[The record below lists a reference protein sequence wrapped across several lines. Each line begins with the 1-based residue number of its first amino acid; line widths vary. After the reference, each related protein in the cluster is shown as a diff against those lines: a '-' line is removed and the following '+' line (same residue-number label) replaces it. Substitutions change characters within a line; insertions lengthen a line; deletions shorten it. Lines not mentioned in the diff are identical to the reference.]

1 MAGLTA
7 RGYALPPQ
15 IPQHGKVVG
24 GGHRVGQLWKHK
36 QRDREGEG
44 AVGVSEVI
52 TKSARVQLRIWKFEK
67 KKKEKKFDSSLNS
80 AEVNILPQG
89 FPQ

>member
-1 MAGLTA
+1 MGGLTA

-15 IPQHGKVVG
+15 IAQHGKVVG
-24 GGHRVGQLWKHK
+24 GGRRVGQLWKHK

-44 AVGVSEVI
+44 AVGVSQVI
-52 TKSARVQLRIWKFEK
+52 RKSARVQLRIWKFEK
-67 KKKEKKFDSSLNS
+67 KKKWFDSSLNS